1 MTEDTEVPNISEKAS
16 RHTVTSLK
24 VSTVKK
30 TASTAK
36 AGSLTTMI
44 SATCVLPLSVLPL
57 MRTVILSSKRAE
69 LMNSLRGRTPEYQP
83 RPRIIIPSA
92 NFDTAVYMTLP
103 FPDSSCIRVLHSHL

>member
-1 MTEDTEVPNISEKAS
+1 MAEDTEVPNISEKAS

-57 MRTVILSSKRAE
+57 MRTVILSSKRASINKE
-69 LMNSLRGRTPEYQP
+69 
-83 RPRIIIPSA
+83 
-92 NFDTAVYMTLP
+92 
-103 FPDSSCIRVLHSHL
+103 FPATDSTMVERLTIVVGNDYSHCFIAPHAQLIK

>member
-69 LMNSLRGRTPEYQP
+69 LIKNSRQRIQLWLNGLRLLSET
-83 RPRIIIPSA
+83 IIH
-92 NFDTAVYMTLP
+92 T
-103 FPDSSCIRVLHSHL
+103 VL

>member
-69 LMNSLRGRTPEYQP
+69 LIKNSRQRIQLWLNVLRLLSET
-83 RPRIIIPSA
+83 IIH
-92 NFDTAVYMTLP
+92 T
-103 FPDSSCIRVLHSHL
+103 VL

>member
-69 LMNSLRGRTPEYQP
+69 LIKNFRQRIQLWLNGLRLLSET
-83 RPRIIIPSA
+83 IIH
-92 NFDTAVYMTLP
+92 T
-103 FPDSSCIRVLHSHL
+103 VL